1 MGDMMA
7 MYLKLSLGPNFDQIM
22 KKKPYD
28 PISHAIR
35 PKQGIFLHDP
45 SKTERAVLRDR
56 PAVREINW

>member
-1 MGDMMA
+1 MEDMMA
-7 MYLKLSLGPNFDQIM
+7 MYPKLSLGPNFDEIM

-45 SKTERAVLRDR
+45 SKTE
-56 PAVREINW
+56 